1 MMLHHYLAA
10 TARTDEREVRRAM
23 AVALA
28 LEIPHDS
35 IGYERFYG
43 RVLDELETTGQPNG
57 SRSDPARRYTARPET
72 ATEWQPPASNTLR
85 LRRRSLI
92 TRDRLGHH
100 DRHVHPDRQTVD
112 A

>member
-1 MMLHHYLAA
+1 MLHHYLTA

-35 IGYERFYG
+35 TGYERFYR
-43 RVLDELETTGQPNG
+43 RVLDELETAGQPCG
-57 SRSDPARRYTARPET
+57 LRSDPPRPYAARPET
-72 ATEWQPPASNTLR
+72 AKEWQSPASNTLR
-85 LRRRSLI
+85 LRRRSPT
-92 TRDRLGHH
+92 TRGRLGHH
-100 DRHVHPDRQTVD
+100 DRHVNEHRRTVD